1 MEEIVSKIE
10 EGYCDEPAIF
20 ALYRETKRQLD
31 ELTILHE
38 LSQSAGSAASLEEAL
53 DEITGN
59 LIRFFHLDELKVF
72 LCDET
77 GGRGQASSPP
87 SASLSEETG
96 ENAAGILIPLE
107 AEGKTAGS
115 LFARRESA
123 GVFSR
128 EDRLLLEKAASHLAR
143 IIENARSEQRYR
155 AVVESALDGVCV
167 IGEDFRLIYVND
179 RMASLLAVQKED
191 LAGADLL
198 EFLDEKSR
206 EFLIERYLNRK
217 NGLKTADRYEINLLT
232 DKGEVRNVEVS
243 SAFIRDHGGN
253 LNEIAFLK
261 DITERKKM
269 EEQLAQTEK
278 LRALGTLASGVAH
291 DFNNA
296 LYIILGNT
304 QLLLLTTQDKDKVA
318 SLKVIER
325 TAKDAA
331 ETVRRLQEFTKN
343 KLRAEL
349 HPVDLNAVA
358 REAIKNA
365 APKWQD
371 EARAKGIT
379 IDLTTRLETVPPA
392 EGNDGELKGVIGN
405 LIVNAVEAMPEG
417 GRIEIGT
424 FERDGLVCLEVSDT
438 GCGMSEE
445 VKKKIFEP
453 FFTTRPYTNT
463 GLGLSMAHGIIKR
476 SAGRI
481 GVESEAGKGAT
492 FTVYLKPSR
501 REKDEGPAP
510 AVRKH
515 EGARILV
522 IDDEEEIRKMMVH
535 GLSLFNYQVDTAC
548 DGEEGLRLFA
558 EKRHDVVLTDLGMP
572 SLSGWE
578 VCKAIKQLNVKTPVG
593 MITGWGMEMDEEK
606 ERESGVDFI
615 VSKPLD
621 FANILNIISRSLG
634 GLSQ

>member
-1 MEEIVSKIE
+1 VEDIVSKIE
-10 EGYCDEPAIF
+10 EGYSDQPAIF

-38 LSQSAGSAASLEEAL
+38 LSQSAVSAANLEEAL

-77 GGRGQASSPP
+77 GGREQASSPP
-87 SASLSEETG
+87 SASFSEETG
-96 ENAAGILIPLE
+96 ENDARILIPLE

-217 NGLKTADRYEINLLT
+217 NGLKTANRYEINLLT

-261 DITERKKM
+261 DMTERKKL
-269 EEQLAQTEK
+269 EEQLVQTEK
-278 LRALGTLASGVAH
+278 LRAVGVLAGGVAH

-304 QLLLLTTQDKDKVA
+304 QLLLLTTQDKDKVEA
-318 SLKVIER
+318 LKTIER
-325 TAKDAA
+325 VAKDAA
-331 ETVRRLQEFTKN
+331 QTVRRLQEFTKN
-343 KLRAEL
+343 KLRTEL
-349 HPVDLNAVA
+349 SRIEINVIAQ
-358 REAIKNA
+358 EAIEITAPRWRDELQSKGVNIDLSANLREVPPILANA
-365 APKWQD
+365 A
-371 EARAKGIT
+371 
-379 IDLTTRLETVPPA
+379 DLRE
-392 EGNDGELKGVIGN
+392 VIVG
-405 LIVNAVEAMPEG
+405 LIVNAVEAMPAG
-417 GRIEIGT
+417 GKIDIST
-424 FERDGLVCLEVSDT
+424 FEKDGRVCLKIADT
-438 GCGMSEE
+438 GIGIPAEAQ
-445 VKKKIFEP
+445 KKIFEP
-453 FFTTRPYTNT
+453 FFTTKPYTNS
-463 GLGLSMAHGIIKR
+463 GLGLSMAYGVLKR
-476 SAGRI
+476 IDGSIEAA
-481 GVESEAGKGAT
+481 SEEGNGAS
-492 FTVYLKPSR
+492 FILSLKPAFQ
-501 REKDEGPAP
+501 KNKAAGPVLTP
-510 AVRKH
+510 TRMN
-515 EGARILV
+515 GARILV
-522 IDDEEEIRKMMVH
+522 IDDEEEVRKMMVQ
-535 GLSLFNYQVDTAC
+535 GLSLFNYQVETAC
-548 DGEEGLRLFA
+548 DGDEGLRLFK
-558 EKRHDVVLTDLGMP
+558 EKQFDMVLTDLGMP
-572 SLSGWE
+572 KISGWE
-578 VCKAIKQLNVKTPVG
+578 VCKAIKKLNAKTPVG
-593 MITGWGMEMDEEK
+593 MITGWGMEMDEEM
-606 ERESGVDFI
+606 ERESGVDFVI
-615 VSKPLD
+615 SKPLD
-621 FANILNIISRSLG
+621 FADILNLIAGSLR
-634 GLSQ
+634 